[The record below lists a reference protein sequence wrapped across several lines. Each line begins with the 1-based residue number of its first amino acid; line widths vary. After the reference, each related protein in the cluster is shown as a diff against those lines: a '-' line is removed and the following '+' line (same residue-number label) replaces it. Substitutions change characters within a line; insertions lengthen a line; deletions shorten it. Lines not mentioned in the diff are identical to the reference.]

1 MNIEISSG
9 NTMLIVGKNGAGK
22 TTLLRLILGLYQPDN
37 DTIKVNNINVSSND
51 FHKVKQ
57 EIGFLNDNI
66 GLFRDLTAW
75 DNIEFFHRIYYP
87 NASNDTRKEDISYVL
102 NKVDL
107 YGHKNKKINFFS
119 RGMKQR
125 LAIARSIINKPK
137 LLILD
142 EPHRGLDIDG
152 KEMIKDIIKEYHN
165 NGTTILINS
174 HDLNDIQ
181 DVVTHLM
188 RKIFC
193 RK

>member
-1 MNIEISSG
+1 
-9 NTMLIVGKNGAGK
+9 MLIVGKNGAGK